1 MCNHEFRG
9 ITAYIICS
17 FFKTLAVNLFS
28 EANNFSP
35 ILLRALLGTFCAFF
49 FNFSQQFR
57 SR

>member
-9 ITAYIICS
+9 ITAYIFCS
-17 FFKTLAVNLFS
+17 LAVNLFS

>member
-9 ITAYIICS
+9 ITAYIFCS
-17 FFKTLAVNLFS
+17 FFFLTLAVNLFS

-49 FNFSQQFR
+49 F
-57 SR
+57 